1 MEEPADDRR
10 DGRMKRTY
18 SQQEVETRSREL
30 IARKLKKLIARY
42 DGSAK
47 AAKEILRGLAAA
59 RMMDM
64 DCRPFEDALARY
76 FQARNAA

>member
-1 MEEPADDRR
+1 
-10 DGRMKRTY
+10 MKRTY
-18 SQQEVETRSREL
+18 SQREVEARSKEL
-30 IARKLKKLIARY
+30 IARKLKRLIARY

-59 RMMDM
+59 RMMEM
-64 DCRPFEDALARY
+64 DCGPFEDALAKY

>member
-1 MEEPADDRR
+1 
-10 DGRMKRTY
+10 MKRTY
-18 SQQEVETRSREL
+18 TQAEVDEKSRVL
-30 IARKLKKLIARY
+30 IARKLTKLISSY

-64 DCRPFEDALARY
+64 DCRRFEDALAKRY
-76 FQARNAA
+76 RSRRAA